1 MDRYSGMVVL
11 WHRTWRR
18 NREHDFRSTKRGSG
32 GVDFWNTLYLGLAD
46 PILDSWRSHDVV
58 PRLQNGDVSGPV

>member
-18 NREHDFRSTKRGSG
+18 NRQHNIRRTKRGSG

-46 PILDSWRSHDVV
+46 PILGSWRSDDVV